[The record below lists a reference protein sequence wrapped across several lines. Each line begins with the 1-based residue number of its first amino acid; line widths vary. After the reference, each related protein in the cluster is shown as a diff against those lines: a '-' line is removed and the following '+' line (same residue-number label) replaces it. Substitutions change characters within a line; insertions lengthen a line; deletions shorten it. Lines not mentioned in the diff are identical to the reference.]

1 MPPAPI
7 ATDNPAPA
15 PPTARADRTDQRI
28 LLHLAGRWRLDQR
41 IPEVNE
47 VAALIDHA
55 GADSTKTADRL
66 STENARRS
74 GSRDGADSIDAADN
88 TDATSQPLALSF
100 ETSAL
105 SDWDSALVTYVADI
119 ERLCAARNIDCDP
132 SALPEGL
139 RSLLKMARLTAAPDE
154 STHDRGPSFLTRIG
168 LDIGDLVR
176 STGEIMA
183 FFGEGAIAVRHF
195 FAGRARYRRSEL
207 WVIIQESGAD
217 ALPIVSLVSFLVG
230 MILGYIGDQ
239 QLAQFGA
246 RIYVADLVGLA
257 TVIQMGALI
266 TGIVLAGRTGAAFA
280 ARIGTMQVNEEI
292 DALRTFG
299 IPPMEFLVLP
309 RMVALIL
316 MTPLLT
322 LYADLLGILGGAFV
336 GTVVGGVTLTAYM
349 IQTQAAIGWNHII
362 QGLISA
368 TVYGAIVAASGCLRG
383 MQCGRS
389 AAAVGE
395 ATTSA
400 VVTSIVFIVIAA
412 AVLTVIFDA
421 VGLSG

>member
-1 MPPAPI
+1 M
-7 ATDNPAPA
+7 
-15 PPTARADRTDQRI
+15 
-28 LLHLAGRWRLDQR
+28 DQR
-41 IPEVNE
+41 IPTLTEA
-47 VAALIDHA
+47 AALIERA
-55 GADSTKTADRL
+55 RADA
-66 STENARRS
+66 
-74 GSRDGADSIDAADN
+74 SIAPKAVGFD
-88 TDATSQPLALSF
+88 TSDLA
-100 ETSAL
+100 
-105 SDWDSALVTYVADI
+105 DWDSALVTFIAGI
-119 ERLCAARNIDCDP
+119 ERLCRERDLGCNGDALPAGLHRLLEMARTAP
-132 SALPEGL
+132 SADQDGP
-139 RSLLKMARLTAAPDE
+139 P
-154 STHDRGPSFLTRIG
+154 DRGPSFLTHLG
-168 LDIGDLVR
+168 LDLADLVKG
-176 STGEIMA
+176 TGEIMT
-183 FFGEGAIAVRHF
+183 FFGEGAIAVRHLVI
-195 FAGRARYRRSEL
+195 GKARYRHSEL
-207 WVIIQESGAD
+207 WLLIQEAGAD

-246 RIYVADLVGLA
+246 SIYVADLVGLA

-280 ARIGTMQVNEEI
+280 AHIGTMQVNEEV

-309 RMVALIL
+309 RMLALIL

-336 GTVVGGVTLTAYM
+336 GTTVGGVTLTAYLV
-349 IQTQAAIGWNHII
+349 QTQAAIGWNHII

-389 AAAVGE
+389 AAAVGQ

-400 VVTSIVFIVIAA
+400 VVTAIVFIVIAA

-421 VGLSG
+421 IGLSG

>member
-1 MPPAPI
+1 LSTPPADPQSPPSI
-7 ATDNPAPA
+7 ALDPV
-15 PPTARADRTDQRI
+15 RAGVIRLRI
-28 LLHLAGRWRLDQR
+28 GGRWRLDQDV
-41 IPEVNE
+41 PTLTDTAE
-47 VAALIDHA
+47 LIDQGRAAA
-55 GADSTKTADRL
+55 GPGAKSVGFTISEL
-66 STENARRS
+66 SS
-74 GSRDGADSIDAADN
+74 
-88 TDATSQPLALSF
+88 
-100 ETSAL
+100 
-105 SDWDSALVTYVADI
+105 WDSALVTFIAGVD
-119 ERLCAARNIDCDP
+119 RLCRERDLDCDA
-132 SALPEGL
+132 STLPDGL
-139 RSLLKMARLTAAPDE
+139 RRLLEMARAVPPAPQDE
-154 STHDRGPSFLTRIG
+154 RPDRGPTFLTRVG
-168 LDIGDLVR
+168 LDVADLVR
-176 STGEIMA
+176 STGEIMT
-183 FFGEGAIAVRHF
+183 FFGEGALAVRRF
-195 FAGRARYRRSEL
+195 VLGRARYRRSEL

-309 RMVALIL
+309 RMIALIL

-336 GTVVGGVTLTAYM
+336 GTAVGGLTLTAYLV
-349 IQTQAAIGWNHII
+349 QTQAAIGWNHII

-400 VVTSIVFIVIAA
+400 VVTAIVFIVIAA

-421 VGLSG
+421 IGLSG